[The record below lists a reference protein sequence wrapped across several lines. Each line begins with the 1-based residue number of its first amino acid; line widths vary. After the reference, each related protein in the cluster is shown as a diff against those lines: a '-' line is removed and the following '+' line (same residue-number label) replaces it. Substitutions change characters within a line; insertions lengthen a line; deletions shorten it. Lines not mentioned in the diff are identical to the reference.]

1 MICYAAG
8 MCVLM
13 GIWAFFF
20 LPETKGV
27 EIEGVYNLFKNH
39 WFWSKTLGAGRET
52 RANNNARLSGLP
64 YTGTASGMNAQE
76 QGQKATTVA

>member
-1 MICYAAG
+1 

-39 WFWSKTLGAGRET
+39 WFWGKTLGAGRET
-52 RANNNARLSGLP
+52 RAHNAAGLP
-64 YTGTASGMNAQE
+64 YTGTASAMDA
-76 QGQKATTVA
+76 QKATNVA